1 MPQGKSPSSF
11 TTHGMQVAQSKTK
24 TVRGYFNRIAGRY
37 DVMNTLLSFG
47 LHHLWKRKA
56 ISLAE
61 LRPGAAVLDVCG
73 GTADLALRA
82 ASATGPGGRVCVY
95 DFSLAMMRKGMHK
108 QPGALPLQWICG
120 DAQALALRTGAFDAV
135 LIGFGLRNL
144 QDVQQGLREIHRV
157 LKCGGKIICL
167 EFSRPRSTLFR
178 TLYDLYSFY
187 AIPCAGRIIGG
198 SREAYTYLPLSIRS
212 FHLPEALAGL
222 MRRAGFSEVRY
233 TLLANGVAAVHVAV
247 KKN

>member
-1 MPQGKSPSSF
+1 MIPS
-11 TTHGMQVAQSKTK
+11 MQSTESKTK
-24 TVRGYFNRIAGRY
+24 TVRGYFNSIARRY
-37 DVMNTLLSFG
+37 DVLNSLLSFG
-47 LHHLWKRKA
+47 LHHLWKKKA
-56 ISLAE
+56 IRLAE
-61 LRPGAAVLDVCG
+61 LQPGAAVLDLCG

-82 ASATGPGGRVCVY
+82 ALAAGPAGRVCVY
-95 DFSLAMMRKGMHK
+95 DFSLAMIRQGRNK
-108 QPGALPLQWICG
+108 QVRARLPVRWICG
-120 DAQALALRTGAFDAV
+120 NAEAMALRTGVFDAV

-144 QDVQQGLREIHRV
+144 QDMQQGLREIHRV

-187 AIPCAGRIIGG
+187 VIPRAGRIIAG

-222 MRRAGFSEVRY
+222 MQRAGFSEVRY